1 MISPSLIFLPLIS
14 IWIDL
19 APGHS
24 GSQWQTIHIELSL
37 RVRDERKVL
46 FAWRPQDLLDLADLV
61 QVVLAGEERLIVDH
75 LSEDTA
81 DTPDVESLGVTLQQS
96 VVRQGR
102 THRSH
107 HITLA
112 LSMTSGALY
121 QRVATYSVRTPV
133 WSWLVSQTLASPK
146 SQI

>member
-37 RVRDERKVL
+37 RVGDERKVL

-61 QVVLAGEERLIVDH
+61 QVVLPGEERLVVDH

-96 VVRQGR
+96 VVR
-102 THRSH
+102 
-107 HITLA
+107 
-112 LSMTSGALY
+112 
-121 QRVATYSVRTPV
+121 
-133 WSWLVSQTLASPK
+133 K
-146 SQI
+146 D